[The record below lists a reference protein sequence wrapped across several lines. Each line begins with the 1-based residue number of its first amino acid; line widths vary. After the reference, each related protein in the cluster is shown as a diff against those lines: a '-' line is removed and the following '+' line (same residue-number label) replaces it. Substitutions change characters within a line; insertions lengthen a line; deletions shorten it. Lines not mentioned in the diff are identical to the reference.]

1 MALLSPV
8 REELAEGLFLHRGG
22 GEVTEEVVKARPG
35 EALARRWVQDSPRA
49 FGSSLTR

>member
-1 MALLSPV
+1 MALVIPV
-8 REELAEGLFLHRGG
+8 TEELVEVLFLHRGG
-22 GEVTEEVVKARPG
+22 GEVTEEVVKAMPG